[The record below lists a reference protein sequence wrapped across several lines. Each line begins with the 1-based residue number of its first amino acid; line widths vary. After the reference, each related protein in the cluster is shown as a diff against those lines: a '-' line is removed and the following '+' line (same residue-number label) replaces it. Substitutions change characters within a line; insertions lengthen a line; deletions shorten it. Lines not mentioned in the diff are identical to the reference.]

1 MKRAPNFRTAA
12 SVRRPIAGSF
22 AVAAA
27 LALVATSTSA
37 FRAAGLEAAFAQD
50 QDAAP
55 AQDAAH
61 AYSEDL
67 WGGLEWRNV
76 GPPRGG
82 RSIAAAGSGAR
93 PFEYYMGTTGG
104 GLWKTTDGGQN
115 WEPVTDGQ
123 IGSASI
129 GAVQVCEA
137 DPDVVYMGTGETQLR
152 GNIQQGDGAYK
163 STDGGETWE
172 HVGLR
177 ETQNIARIRIHPED
191 CDVAWAAAFG
201 KHSADNPERGV
212 FKTTDGGESWRKVLY
227 RSEKAGAVDVSVDA
241 TNPDVLYASVW
252 EAWRRSWGMSSGG
265 EESGLFKSTDGGESW
280 TEITD
285 NVGLSDGPVGKIG
298 VAVSPANP
306 DRVWALIEHEPDG
319 GVWRSDDAGATWEKV
334 NDERKLRQRAFYY
347 TRVYADPNDENVMYA
362 LNTGLYRSRDG
373 GETFPRGIR
382 VPHGDNH
389 DLWIAPDDSDRMV
402 NANDGGANVSFN
414 GGRTW
419 TDQDYS
425 TAQFY
430 RVITT
435 KHTPYHICGGQQ
447 DNSTACIPV
456 RGWNQ
461 MAARGP
467 GNRSWYYAVGGCESG
482 YVAPNPIDLDVFYAG
497 CYGGALSRF
506 DMATGATRAVN
517 VWPENPMGQ
526 SSEDLIERVQWTFPI
541 VFSHHD
547 PEVLYT
553 GTQKVW
559 KTTTEGQSWEQI
571 SPDLTRADPAT
582 MGPSGGPITKDQTGV
597 ETYAT
602 VFAVAPSYHDPEVI
616 WAGSDDGL
624 VHVTRDGGTNW
635 TNATPPDAPDHVRIN
650 TIEASP
656 NARGKAYVSGIRY
669 LVDDDRSP
677 YVWKTDDYGAT
688 WTKIVNGLPGDDFIR
703 ATREDPKRPG
713 LLYAA
718 SERTVYVSFDDGGR
732 WQPLSLN
739 LPVVQVSDLVVEEND
754 VVIATHGRSFWVLE
768 DIGPLRQMSAEVA
781 AAESWLFEPA
791 DPVRGIDRGASFQY
805 YLAEDAERV
814 EIEVLDAAGE
824 VVRSFEGVAIDEEEE
839 EEDESPFARFFG
851 GGGAATPSVK
861 AGAHSFRWD
870 LRYPAWTDFDGRI
883 MWAARPMGP
892 TAVPGSYTVRMTVD
906 DGAPQ
911 ARDFEVLVNPNLEG
925 VTVADLRERFEL
937 AIEIRDRVSAANEAV
952 IKVRDIE
959 GQIAERLE
967 ETDEDEIE
975 EQAEVVEENLNVVEA
990 EIYQVRNQ
998 SNQDPLNYPIKLN
1011 NKLAALLGVVE
1022 SSESRPTD
1030 QSYEV
1035 FEHLSALLDEQISQM
1050 EIVIRRDLG
1059 ALNDLLI
1066 REGLEPI
1073 EDRRLVS

>member
-1 MKRAPNFRTAA
+1 MR
-12 SVRRPIAGSF
+12 IAHRF
-22 AVAAA
+22 VFVAAVFSA
-27 LALVATSTSA
+27 ILATVPLSPSPARAQEA
-37 FRAAGLEAAFAQD
+37 F
-50 QDAAP
+50 
-55 AQDAAH
+55 
-61 AYSEDL
+61 SEEL
-67 WGGLEWRNV
+67 WSSLSWRNV

-82 RSIAAAGSGAR
+82 RSIAAAGSTAR

-104 GLWKTTDGGQN
+104 GLWKTDDGGQN
-115 WEPVTDGQ
+115 WRPVTDGQ

-129 GAVQVCEA
+129 GAVQVCETN
-137 DPDVVYMGTGETQLR
+137 PDIVYMGTGETQLR

-172 HVGLR
+172 HVGLK
-177 ETQNIARIRIHPED
+177 ETQNIARIRIHPEN
-191 CDVAWAAAFG
+191 CDIAWAAAFG

-212 FKTTDGGESWRKVLY
+212 FKTTDGGATWRKVLY
-227 RSEKAGAVDVSVDA
+227 KSDKAGATDISVDL
-241 TNPDVLYASVW
+241 TNPDVIYASIW

-265 EESGLFKSTDGGESW
+265 EDSGLWKSTDGGESW
-280 TEITD
+280 TEITG
-285 NVGLSDGPVGKIG
+285 NIGLAEGPVGKIG

-306 DRVWALIEHEPDG
+306 NRVWALIEHEPDG
-319 GVWRSDDAGATWEKV
+319 GVWRSDDAGATWERV

-347 TRVYADPNDENVMYA
+347 TRVYADPNDEDVMYA

-373 GETFPRGIR
+373 GETFPRGIQ

-402 NANDGGANVSFN
+402 NANDGGANVTFN
-414 GGRTW
+414 GGRSW

-430 RVITT
+430 RVTT
-435 KHTPYHICGGQQ
+435 TGHTPYHICGGQQ

-467 GNRSWYYAVGGCESG
+467 GDRTWYYAVGGCESG
-482 YVAPNPIDLDVFYAG
+482 YIAPNPVNLNVFYAG

-526 SSEDLIERVQWTFPI
+526 SAEDLVERVQWTFPI

-547 PEVLYT
+547 PNVLYT

-559 KTTTEGQSWEQI
+559 KTTNEGQSWEQL
-571 SPDLTRADPAT
+571 SPDLTRAATET

-597 ETYAT
+597 ETFAT
-602 VFAVAPSYHDPEVI
+602 VFAIAPSYHDAEVI

-624 VHVTRDGGTNW
+624 VHITRDGGLDW
-635 TNATPPDAPDHVRIN
+635 TPVTPPDAPDFVRIN

-656 NARGKAYVSGIRY
+656 NTPGKAYVSGIRY
-669 LVDDDRSP
+669 LVDDDRGP
-677 YVWKTDDYGAT
+677 YIWKTEDYGAS
-688 WTKIVNGLPGDDFIR
+688 WTKIVGGLPDDDFIR
-703 ATREDPKRPG
+703 ATREDPTRPG

-718 SERTVYVSFDDGGR
+718 SERTVYVSFDDGAR

-754 VVIATHGRSFWVLE
+754 LVIGTHGRSFWVLE

-781 AAESWLFEPA
+781 AAPAWLF
-791 DPVRGIDRGASFQY
+791 DPVDPIRGIDQGAQFRY
-805 YLAEDAERV
+805 YLSEAAERV
-814 EIEVLDAAGE
+814 TVEILDGGGE
-824 VVRSFEGVAIDEEEE
+824 VVRSYEGTAEDEEE

-851 GGGAATPSVK
+851 GGGGGSPAVEQGS
-861 AGAHSFRWD
+861 HSFRWD
-870 LRYPAWTDFDGRI
+870 LRYPAWTDFEGRI
-883 MWAARPMGP
+883 MWAARPTGP
-892 TAVPGSYTVRMTVD
+892 TAVPGTYTVRMTVD
-906 DGAPQ
+906 DGAPLT
-911 ARDFEVLVNPNLEG
+911 RDFDIRLNPNLQG
-925 VTVADLRERFEL
+925 VTVADLRERFDL
-937 AIEIRDRVSAANEAV
+937 AVRIRDRVTEANEAV
-952 IKVRDIE
+952 IKSRDIK
-959 GQIAERLE
+959 GQVDARLE
-967 ETDEDEIE
+967 ETDHDEVE
-975 EQAEVVEENLNVVEA
+975 TQAVVVKDNLSIVEA
-990 EIYQVRNQ
+990 EIYQVKNQ

-1011 NKLAALLGVVE
+1011 NKLAALLGLVE
-1022 SSESRPTD
+1022 GSESRPTD
-1030 QSYEV
+1030 QSYSV
-1035 FEHLSALLDEQISQM
+1035 FRRLAELLDTQLEEM
-1050 EIVIRRDLG
+1050 EIVIIRDLG
-1059 ALNDLLI
+1059 RLNELLV

-1073 EDRRLVS
+1073 RETRLVS

>member
-1 MKRAPNFRTAA
+1 MPCIHRFPFLATLTACILTA
-12 SVRRPIAGSF
+12 S
-22 AVAAA
+22 AA
-27 LALVATSTSA
+27 LP
-37 FRAAGLEAAFAQD
+37 
-50 QDAAP
+50 AP
-55 AQDAAH
+55 AQAQETFPDA
-61 AYSEDL
+61 L
-67 WGGLEWRNV
+67 WSSLEWRNV

-82 RSIAAAGSGAR
+82 RSIAVAGSAAR
-93 PFEYYMGTTGG
+93 PFEYFMGTTGG
-104 GLWKTTDGGQN
+104 GLWKSTDGGQN
-115 WEPVTDGQ
+115 WESVTDGQ
-123 IGSASI
+123 ITSGSI
-129 GAVQVCEA
+129 GAVQVCES
-137 DPDVVYMGTGETQLR
+137 DPDIVYMGTGETQLR

-177 ETQNIARIRIHPED
+177 ETQNIARIRIHPD
-191 CDVAWAAAFG
+191 NCDVAWAAAFG

-212 FKTTDGGESWRKVLY
+212 FKTTDGGETWRKVLY
-227 RSEKAGAVDVSVDA
+227 KSDKAGAVDISVDV
-241 TNPDVLYASVW
+241 TNPDVMYAAVW

-265 EESGLFKSTDGGESW
+265 EDSGLWKSTDGGENW
-280 TEITD
+280 NEITD
-285 NVGLSDGPVGKIG
+285 NVGLADGPIGKIG

-319 GVWRSDDAGATWEKV
+319 GVWRSDDAGATWERV
-334 NDERKLRQRAFYY
+334 NEERKLRQRAFYY
-347 TRVYADPNDENVMYA
+347 TRVYADPNDEDVMYA

-373 GETFPRGIR
+373 GETFPGGIQ

-389 DLWIAPDDSDRMV
+389 DLWIGPNDSDRMV
-402 NANDGGANVSFN
+402 NGNDGGANVSFN
-414 GGRTW
+414 GGDTW

-435 KHTPYHICGGQQ
+435 EHTPYHICGGQQ

-467 GNRSWYYAVGGCESG
+467 GVRSWYYAVGGCESG
-482 YVAPNPIDLDVFYAG
+482 YVAPNPVDLNVFYAG

-526 SSEDLIERVQWTFPI
+526 SSEDLVERVQWTFPI

-547 PEVLYT
+547 PQVLYT

-559 KTTTEGQSWEQI
+559 KTTTEGQSWEQL
-571 SPDLTRADPAT
+571 SPDLTRADPMT
-582 MGPSGGPITKDQTGV
+582 IGPSGGPITKDQTGV

-602 VFAVAPSYHDPEVI
+602 VFAIAPSYHDADVI

-624 VHVTRDGGTNW
+624 VHVTRDGGLNW
-635 TNATPPDAPDHVRIN
+635 VNVTPPDAPDFVRIN

-656 NARGKAYVSGIRY
+656 TTPGKAYVSGIRY

-677 YVWKTDDYGAT
+677 YVWRTNDYGET
-688 WTKIVNGLPGDDFIR
+688 WTSIINGFPGDDFIR
-703 ATREDPKRPG
+703 ATREDPSRPG

-739 LPVVQVSDLVVEEND
+739 LPVVQVSDLVVEDND
-754 VVIATHGRSFWVLE
+754 LVIATHGRSFWVLE
-768 DIGPLRQMSAEVA
+768 DIGPLRQMTEEVGA
-781 AAESWLFEPA
+781 AGAWLFEPT
-791 DPVRGIDRGASFQY
+791 DPVRGVDQGARFQY
-805 YLAEDAERV
+805 YLAEDAESV
-814 EIEVLDAAGE
+814 TFEVLDAEGE
-824 VVRSFEGVAIDEEEE
+824 VIRTYEGVASDEEEE
-839 EEDESPFARFFG
+839 EEDNPGARFFG
-851 GGGAATPSVK
+851 GGGGGQPRVTRGS
-861 AGAHSFRWD
+861 HSFRWD
-870 LRYPAWTDFDGRI
+870 MRYPAWTDFEGRI

-892 TAVPGSYTVRMTVD
+892 TAVPGTYTVRMTVD
-906 DGAPQ
+906 GGAPLT
-911 ARDFEVLVNPNLEG
+911 RDFDIGINPNLEG
-925 VTVADLRERFEL
+925 VTVADLRERFDL
-937 AIEIRDRVSAANEAV
+937 AIRIRDRVTEANEAV
-952 IKVRDIE
+952 IKVRDIA
-959 GQIAERLE
+959 GQIDERLE
-967 ETDEDEIE
+967 ETDDEEIGT
-975 EQAEVVEENLNVVEA
+975 QAAVVDENLGVVEA
-990 EIYQVRNQ
+990 EIYQVKNQ

-1022 SSESRPTD
+1022 GSESRPTD
-1030 QSYEV
+1030 QSYDV
-1035 FEHLSALLDEQISQM
+1035 FQRLSALLDEQISQM
-1050 EIVIRRDLG
+1050 DIVILRDLG
-1059 ALNDLLI
+1059 RLNELLI